1 MLMDNGKYLVLT
13 EEEMLCTTGGQ
24 LVWLGYGGG
33 GLCGVTEVPDAPGS
47 RINMLDRYRYWY
59 A

>member
-13 EEEMLCTTGGQ
+13 EEEMLSTTGGL

-33 GLCGVTEVPDAPGS
+33 GLSSVMEVPDAPGS
-47 RINMLDRYRYWY
+47 RINIFDRFRHW
-59 A
+59 